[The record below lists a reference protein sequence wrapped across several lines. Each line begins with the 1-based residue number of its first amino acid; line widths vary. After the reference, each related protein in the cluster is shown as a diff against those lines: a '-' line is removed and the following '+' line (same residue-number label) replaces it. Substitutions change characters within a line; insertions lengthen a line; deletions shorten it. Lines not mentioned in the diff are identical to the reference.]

1 MSQQCQPRI
10 QVAFCKDLRRDKKII
25 LAYLSIGVFKYW
37 RKKRAKKKLARVGRS
52 WRTVIL

>member
-25 LAYLSIGVFKYW
+25 LAYLSIGVKGVLKRNW
-37 RKKRAKKKLARVGRS
+37 RELAEAGAQ
-52 WRTVIL
+52 